1 MEFLESFVAF
11 TNDILWSY
19 VLIVMLVGLGIWF
32 SLRTRF
38 VQVRCLK
45 EMVRLLKEGVGQ
57 KTEHNHISSFQAF
70 CVSTASR
77 VGVGNIAGIAIAIVS
92 GGPGAIFWMWIIAI
106 LGSATGF
113 IESTLAQIYKVPREG
128 GGYRGG
134 PAYYIKNVL
143 GNKPMAALFAV
154 LISVTFI
161 VIFGGVARIAKVAE
175 WMVPIMAGLYLLIA
189 LGVTL
194 MNIEKLPQVFNA
206 IFSSAFDLQAV
217 AGGGMGAA
225 LMTGIKRGLFSN
237 EAGMGS
243 VPNAAATASASHPV
257 KQGLIQ
263 AFGVFVDTLLVCS
276 ASAFIVLLSDGYTEG
291 KLTGIELVQQSLSQ
305 HLGPW
310 APSFLAGMIC
320 LFAFSSIVG
329 NYYYG
334 EINIGFISKNY
345 MTLML
350 FRVFVVGMVLFGS
363 VAKVALVWDL
373 ADLFM
378 ALMAITNLVA
388 IAILGKYAYIAL
400 HDYMDQKRA
409 GIVEPEFDP
418 AILPSQRGIE
428 VWKKE

>member
-1 MEFLESFVAF
+1 
-11 TNDILWSY
+11 
-19 VLIVMLVGLGIWF
+19 
-32 SLRTRF
+32 
-38 VQVRCLK
+38 
-45 EMVRLLKEGVGQ
+45 
-57 KTEHNHISSFQAF
+57 
-70 CVSTASR
+70 
-77 VGVGNIAGIAIAIVS
+77 
-92 GGPGAIFWMWIIAI
+92 
-106 LGSATGF
+106 
-113 IESTLAQIYKVPREG
+113 
-128 GGYRGG
+128 
-134 PAYYIKNVL
+134 
-143 GNKPMAALFAV
+143 
-154 LISVTFI
+154 
-161 VIFGGVARIAKVAE
+161 
-175 WMVPIMAGLYLLIA
+175 
-189 LGVTL
+189 

-350 FRVFVVGMVLFGS
+350 FRIFVVGMVLFGS

-400 HDYMDQKRA
+400 HDYMKQKRA

-428 VWKKE
+428 VWQKE

>member
-106 LGSATGF
+106 
-113 IESTLAQIYKVPREG
+113 
-128 GGYRGG
+128 
-134 PAYYIKNVL
+134 
-143 GNKPMAALFAV
+143 
-154 LISVTFI
+154 
-161 VIFGGVARIAKVAE
+161 
-175 WMVPIMAGLYLLIA
+175 
-189 LGVTL
+189 
-194 MNIEKLPQVFNA
+194 
-206 IFSSAFDLQAV
+206 DLQAV